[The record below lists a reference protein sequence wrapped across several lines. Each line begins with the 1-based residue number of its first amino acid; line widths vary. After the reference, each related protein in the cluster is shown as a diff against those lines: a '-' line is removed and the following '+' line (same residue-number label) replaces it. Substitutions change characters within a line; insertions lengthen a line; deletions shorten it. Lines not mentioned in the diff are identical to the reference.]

1 MTNTALTLTKNIKR
15 TIILCVFFM
24 FSCSDPE
31 VHETDVT
38 DEQAQELQAPT
49 PLLTLSELLAA
60 SDLQDALAKAA
71 EQGDKQVLTEWQ
83 NMLLEAADEVNLAQN
98 ERKLITGEQGLVF
111 LEFQGMK
118 VNYQR
123 AFEEAFF
130 NFGDVDAVYE
140 KYPAFQQMHARS
152 KQLVAERDA
161 LIASIA
167 EELKQRNLEGDVVE
181 QAKTQWQ
188 QFMRE
193 QQNPK

>member
-1 MTNTALTLTKNIKR
+1 
-15 TIILCVFFM
+15 M